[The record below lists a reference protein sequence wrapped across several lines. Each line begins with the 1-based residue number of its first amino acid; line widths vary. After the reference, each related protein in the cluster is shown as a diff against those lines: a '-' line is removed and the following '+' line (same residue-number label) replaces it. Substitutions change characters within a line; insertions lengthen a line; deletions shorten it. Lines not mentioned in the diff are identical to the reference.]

1 MEWYYLIPLVYLF
14 LLLVVGFVIAKRQE
28 TRSDFYVA
36 SNKMDGS
43 VLFATVMS
51 TVVGANTY
59 MGFSGLI
66 YNGGLHF
73 MWMLSGAGLAY
84 FILFFISGKIRK
96 IATKYEVFTLPDL
109 VELRYSNPVALL
121 TTFFSLIG
129 LVGGIGGGL
138 LGLGVILNSLLG
150 IPTTTAIIVT
160 SIITI
165 IYTCLGGLWGVSLT
179 DWIQSIIMI
188 AGVAVCIVFGITSVT
203 PGQSFVN
210 GAFEIVNVLKQQL
223 GTELVSPF
231 AGLTFFMALAW
242 TITFMPLNTI
252 SQTQIQRV
260 YAAKNVKTIRGVS
273 LLMIIFVAMVLTFG
287 LAFIGILGRVAL
299 PGLKNAEA
307 VFPQMSMKVINPALG
322 ILIVTGIMG
331 AAMSTVD
338 SNLLGSAMHVTRD
351 LYERYMRYK
360 NKSVDEKR
368 ILFISRVTIV
378 IIGVISTIAALFTPS
393 IMSLLLI
400 TMKIF
405 AGATFAPVLIGLYWK
420 RANAFGALL
429 GEILGGMAVVINII
443 HPVVNLDPVIFGII
457 MAVLGTITGSLF
469 TKENTE
475 KGSIFSFAND
485 ISSKGWLAV
494 IAIAL
499 LYFGWVISMNNYAM
513 WPYFIITTVVLLVL
527 SVVFL
532 IYSFITERTGN

>member
-1 MEWYYLIPLVYLF
+1 
-14 LLLVVGFVIAKRQE
+14 
-28 TRSDFYVA
+28 
-36 SNKMDGS
+36 
-43 VLFATVMS
+43 
-51 TVVGANTY
+51 
-59 MGFSGLI
+59 
-66 YNGGLHF
+66 
-73 MWMLSGAGLAY
+73 
-84 FILFFISGKIRK
+84 
-96 IATKYEVFTLPDL
+96 
-109 VELRYSNPVALL
+109 
-121 TTFFSLIG
+121 
-129 LVGGIGGGL
+129 
-138 LGLGVILNSLLG
+138 
-150 IPTTTAIIVT
+150 
-160 SIITI
+160 
-165 IYTCLGGLWGVSLT
+165 
-179 DWIQSIIMI
+179 
-188 AGVAVCIVFGITSVT
+188 
-203 PGQSFVN
+203 
-210 GAFEIVNVLKQQL
+210 
-223 GTELVSPF
+223 
-231 AGLTFFMALAW
+231 
-242 TITFMPLNTI
+242 
-252 SQTQIQRV
+252 
-260 YAAKNVKTIRGVS
+260 
-273 LLMIIFVAMVLTFG
+273 
-287 LAFIGILGRVAL
+287 
-299 PGLKNAEA
+299 
-307 VFPQMSMKVINPALG
+307 MSMKVINPALG